1 MRNVLE
7 IVRNDFRVIRQ
18 NTMTGIMVFGLVL
31 IPLLFTCF
39 NVLASWEPFENTE
52 KLKIAVAS
60 NDRGHRTDIG
70 AIDLNLGNEVLS
82 KLSRNH
88 DIDWRITDSDDA
100 IDGTKSGDYYAA
112 IVLPENF
119 STELMTFYV
128 RGTKAP
134 KLTLYTNEKKNA
146 LSSIITGK
154 GASGVI
160 QEIDKNFT
168 QVVASVGLGAITS
181 LDEYLDTSDSKQ
193 ALTRVQ
199 NRVDATAARLRSGA
213 QTARSLSTLV
223 ETTVPL
229 VETADS
235 ILENAG
241 ARMDILR
248 NGSGDGNVA
257 GDLEAAVGNVRDSVS
272 TALDATQA
280 SYEGVR
286 DRVNELVDGTQATS
300 GATADTFDAMAA
312 KFGQQA
318 DGLTAMRDRL
328 EDTVGAVVPGVAKP
342 GYDRAISDLNTS
354 IARTRGLQESFSA
367 VAADLRGGRDTGSSI
382 SQAKDAFTAAIAAVE
397 NAKNSYEQNLR
408 PQIDALSEPVSRLS
422 NDIEVIGEDIRGIR
436 STLSGSP
443 VDTLRK
449 TSAATMGLSNR
460 FDDLAARFDEIHNAL
475 EEAKDTGDLSRIAD
489 AIGDDPSALAAQL
502 AAPVQVEEDPVF
514 PVQSFGAG
522 MAPFYATLALWI
534 GALLSSVLIRTTV
547 RSRGAQKV
555 GDEVGA
561 DEVEAAVDEAQSD
574 ETLDDAQSDAAAEVG
589 DDADAEADETSD
601 EQITAAQTDDYTRA
615 EKYFGRF
622 ATFATVGLVQAT
634 LMVLGLQ
641 VYVGIDPAHR
651 FLMLLAGWMI
661 SLVFMMIVFSFVFTF
676 DNAGKAICV
685 LLLVM
690 QVSAAGGAYPLPLVP
705 QWVQNISPW
714 LPGTYAIDIFRSSIA
729 GIYEADYWK
738 LMFMLALFII
748 PSLILALGLQRIFE
762 KGINDIKNA
771 IGETKVMATS

>member
-70 AIDLNLGNEVLS
+70 AIDVNLGNEVLS

-88 DIDWRITDSDDA
+88 EIDWQITDSEDA

-146 LSSIITGK
+146 LSSIITSK

-168 QVVASVGLGAITS
+168 QVVASVGLGVITS
-181 LDEYLDTSDSKQ
+181 LDEYLNTSDSKQ

-199 NRVDATAARLRSGA
+199 NRVDDTAARLRSGA

-272 TALDATQA
+272 TALDATQS

-422 NDIEVIGEDIRGIR
+422 TDIEVIGEDIRGIR
-436 STLSGSP
+436 GTLSGSP

-475 EEAKDTGDLSRIAD
+475 EEAKDTGDLSRIAE
-489 AIGDDPSALAAQL
+489 AVGDDPSALAAQL

-547 RSRGAQKV
+547 RSRDGQKV
-555 GDEVGA
+555 GD
-561 DEVEAAVDEAQSD
+561 DEAEHVVSD
-574 ETLDDAQSDAAAEVG
+574 EALDDAQSDAAAEVG
-589 DDADAEADETSD
+589 DDADAEAEKSSD
-601 EQITAAQTDDYTRA
+601 QQINAAQTDDYTRA

-651 FLMLLAGWMI
+651 FLMLLAGWII

-714 LPGTYAIDIFRSSIA
+714 LPGTYAIDMFRSSIA

-762 KGINDIKNA
+762 KGINDIKDA

>member
-70 AIDLNLGNEVLS
+70 AIDVNLGNEVLS

-88 DIDWRITDSDDA
+88 DIDWQITDSEDA

-181 LDEYLDTSDSKQ
+181 LDEYLNTSDSKQ

-199 NRVDATAARLRSGA
+199 NRVDDTAARLRSGA

-272 TALDATQA
+272 TALDATQS

-436 STLSGSP
+436 GTISGSP

-449 TSAATMGLSNR
+449 TSAATMGLSTR

-475 EEAKDTGDLSRIAD
+475 EEAKDTGDLSRIAE
-489 AIGDDPSALAAQL
+489 AVGDDPSALAAQL

-547 RSRGAQKV
+547 RSRTGQKV
-555 GDEVGA
+555 GD
-561 DEVEAAVDEAQSD
+561 DEAENVVSD
-574 ETLDDAQSDAAAEVG
+574 AVDDAQGDAASDEIDEPTSDA
-589 DDADAEADETSD
+589 
-601 EQITAAQTDDYTRA
+601 QINAAQADDYTRV

-622 ATFATVGLVQAT
+622 ATFASVGLVQST

-641 VYVGIDPAHR
+641 VYVGIEPAHR
-651 FLMLLAGWMI
+651 FLMLLAGWVI

-714 LPGTYAIDIFRSSIA
+714 LPGTYAIDMLRSSIA

-762 KGINDIKNA
+762 KGINEIKNA
-771 IGETKVMATS
+771 IEETKVMATS

>member
-70 AIDLNLGNEVLS
+70 AIDVNLGNEVLS

-88 DIDWRITDSDDA
+88 DIDWQITDSEDA

-146 LSSIITGK
+146 LSSIITSK

-168 QVVASVGLGAITS
+168 QVVASVGLGVITS
-181 LDEYLDTSDSKQ
+181 LDEYLNTSDSKQ

-199 NRVDATAARLRSGA
+199 NRVDDTAARLRSGA

-272 TALDATQA
+272 TALDATQS

-436 STLSGSP
+436 GTISGSP

-475 EEAKDTGDLSRIAD
+475 EEAKDTGDLSRIAE
-489 AIGDDPSALAAQL
+489 AVGDDPSALAAQL

-547 RSRGAQKV
+547 RSRDGQKV
-555 GDEVGA
+555 GD
-561 DEVEAAVDEAQSD
+561 DEAENVVSD
-574 ETLDDAQSDAAAEVG
+574 AVDDAQGDAASDEIDEPTSDA
-589 DDADAEADETSD
+589 
-601 EQITAAQTDDYTRA
+601 QINAAQAEDYTRV

-622 ATFATVGLVQAT
+622 ATFASVGLVQST

-641 VYVGIDPAHR
+641 VYVGIEPAHR
-651 FLMLLAGWMI
+651 FLMLLAGWVI

-705 QWVQNISPW
+705 QWAQNISPW
-714 LPGTYAIDIFRSSIA
+714 LPGTYAIDMFRSSIA

-762 KGINDIKNA
+762 KGINEIKNA
-771 IGETKVMATS
+771 IEETKVMATS

>member
-70 AIDLNLGNEVLS
+70 AIDVNLGNEVLS

-88 DIDWRITDSDDA
+88 EIDWQITDSEDA

-146 LSSIITGK
+146 LSSIITSK

-168 QVVASVGLGAITS
+168 QVVASVGLGVITS
-181 LDEYLDTSDSKQ
+181 LDEYLNTSDSKQ

-199 NRVDATAARLRSGA
+199 NRVDDTAARLRSGA

-272 TALDATQA
+272 TALDATQS

-312 KFGQQA
+312 RFGQQA

-436 STLSGSP
+436 GTISGSP

-449 TSAATMGLSNR
+449 TSAATMGLSTR

-475 EEAKDTGDLSRIAD
+475 EEAKDTGDLSRIAE
-489 AIGDDPSALAAQL
+489 AVGDDPSALAAQL

-547 RSRGAQKV
+547 RSRDGQKV
-555 GDEVGA
+555 GD
-561 DEVEAAVDEAQSD
+561 DEAENVVSD
-574 ETLDDAQSDAAAEVG
+574 AVDDAQGDAASDEIDEPTSDA
-589 DDADAEADETSD
+589 
-601 EQITAAQTDDYTRA
+601 QINAAQAEDYTRV

-622 ATFATVGLVQAT
+622 ATFASVGLVQST

-641 VYVGIDPAHR
+641 VYVGIEPAHR
-651 FLMLLAGWMI
+651 FLMLLAGWVI

-714 LPGTYAIDIFRSSIA
+714 LPGTYAIDMFRSSIA

-762 KGINDIKNA
+762 KGINGIKDA
-771 IGETKVMATS
+771 IEETKVMATS

>member
-7 IVRNDFRVIRQ
+7 TVRNDFRVIRQ

-60 NDRGHRTDIG
+60 NDRSHRTDIG
-70 AIDLNLGNEVLS
+70 AIDVNLGNEVLS

-88 DIDWRITDSDDA
+88 DIDWQITESEDA

-146 LSSIITGK
+146 LSSIITSK

-168 QVVASVGLGAITS
+168 QIVASVGLGAITS
-181 LDEYLDTSDSKQ
+181 LDEYLNTSDSKQ

-199 NRVDATAARLRSGA
+199 NRVGDTAARLRSGA

-272 TALDATQA
+272 TALDATQS

-318 DGLTAMRDRL
+318 DGLTAMRNRL

-354 IARTRGLQESFSA
+354 ISRTRGLQESFSA

-382 SQAKDAFTAAIAAVE
+382 SQAKDAFTAAIAAVK

-422 NDIEVIGEDIRGIR
+422 NDIEIIGEDIRGIR
-436 STLSGSP
+436 GTISGSP
-443 VDTLRK
+443 VNTLRK
-449 TSAATMGLSNR
+449 TSAATMGLSTR

-547 RSRGAQKV
+547 RSRGSQRV

-561 DEVEAAVDEAQSD
+561 DEVEDAVDEAQ
-574 ETLDDAQSDAAAEVG
+574 ADAAA
-589 DDADAEADETSD
+589 DEASD
-601 EQITAAQTDDYTRA
+601 EVEPSDAQINAAQTDDYTRA
-615 EKYFGRF
+615 ERYFGRF
-622 ATFATVGLVQAT
+622 ATFASVGLAQST

-641 VYVGIDPAHR
+641 VYVGIEPAHR
-651 FLMLLAGWMI
+651 FLMLLAGWVI
-661 SLVFMMIVFSFVFTF
+661 SLVFMMIIFSFVFTF

-690 QVSAAGGAYPLPLVP
+690 QVSAAGGGYPLPLVP

-714 LPGTYAIDIFRSSIA
+714 LPGTYAIDMFRSSIA

-738 LMFMLALFII
+738 MMFMVALFII

-762 KGINDIKNA
+762 KGINHIKNA
-771 IGETKVMATS
+771 IAETKVMATS

>member
-70 AIDLNLGNEVLS
+70 AIDVNLGNEVLS

-88 DIDWRITDSDDA
+88 EIDWQITDSEDA

-146 LSSIITGK
+146 LSSIITSK

-168 QVVASVGLGAITS
+168 QVVASVGLGVITS
-181 LDEYLDTSDSKQ
+181 LDEYLNTSDSKQ

-199 NRVDATAARLRSGA
+199 NRVDDTAARLRSGA

-272 TALDATQA
+272 TALDATQS

-436 STLSGSP
+436 GTISGSP

-475 EEAKDTGDLSRIAD
+475 EEAKDTGDLSRIAE
-489 AIGDDPSALAAQL
+489 AVGDDPSALAAQL

-522 MAPFYATLALWI
+522 MAPFYAALALWI

-547 RSRGAQKV
+547 RSRGGQKV
-555 GDEVGA
+555 GD
-561 DEVEAAVDEAQSD
+561 DEAENVVSD
-574 ETLDDAQSDAAAEVG
+574 AVDDAQGDAASDEIDEPTSDA
-589 DDADAEADETSD
+589 
-601 EQITAAQTDDYTRA
+601 QINAAQADDYTRV

-622 ATFATVGLVQAT
+622 ATFASVGLVQST

-641 VYVGIDPAHR
+641 VYVGIEPAHR
-651 FLMLLAGWMI
+651 FLMLLAGWVI

-714 LPGTYAIDIFRSSIA
+714 LPGTYAIDMFRSSIA

-762 KGINDIKNA
+762 KGINEIKNA
-771 IGETKVMATS
+771 IEETKVMATS

>member
-70 AIDLNLGNEVLS
+70 AIDVNLGNEVLS

-88 DIDWRITDSDDA
+88 DIDWQITDSEDA

-146 LSSIITGK
+146 LSSIITSK

-168 QVVASVGLGAITS
+168 QVVASVGLGVITS
-181 LDEYLDTSDSKQ
+181 LDEYLNTSDSKQ

-199 NRVDATAARLRSGA
+199 NRVDDTAARLRSGA

-272 TALDATQA
+272 TALDATQS

-382 SQAKDAFTAAIAAVE
+382 SQAKDAFTAAIVAVE

-436 STLSGSP
+436 GTISGSP

-475 EEAKDTGDLSRIAD
+475 EEAKDTGDLSRIAE
-489 AIGDDPSALAAQL
+489 AVGDDPSALAAQL

-547 RSRGAQKV
+547 RSRGGQKV
-555 GDEVGA
+555 GD
-561 DEVEAAVDEAQSD
+561 DEAENVVSD
-574 ETLDDAQSDAAAEVG
+574 AVDDAQGDAASDEIDEPTSDA
-589 DDADAEADETSD
+589 
-601 EQITAAQTDDYTRA
+601 QINAAQADDYTRV

-622 ATFATVGLVQAT
+622 ATFASVGLVQST

-641 VYVGIDPAHR
+641 VYVGIEPAHR
-651 FLMLLAGWMI
+651 FLMLLAGWVI

-714 LPGTYAIDIFRSSIA
+714 LPGTYAIDMFRSSIA

-762 KGINDIKNA
+762 KGINEIKNA
-771 IGETKVMATS
+771 IEETKVMATS

>member
-70 AIDLNLGNEVLS
+70 AIDVNLGNEVLS

-88 DIDWRITDSDDA
+88 DIDWQIADSEDA

-146 LSSIITGK
+146 LSSIITSK

-181 LDEYLDTSDSKQ
+181 LDEYLNTSDSKQ

-199 NRVDATAARLRSGA
+199 NRVDDTAARLRSGA

-257 GDLEAAVGNVRDSVS
+257 GDLDAAVGNVRDSVS
-272 TALDATQA
+272 TALDATQS

-286 DRVNELVDGTQATS
+286 NRVNELVDGTQATS

-436 STLSGSP
+436 GTLSGSP

-475 EEAKDTGDLSRIAD
+475 EEAKDTGDLSRIAE
-489 AIGDDPSALAAQL
+489 AVGDDPSALAAQL

-547 RSRGAQKV
+547 RSRDGQKV
-555 GDEVGA
+555 GD
-561 DEVEAAVDEAQSD
+561 DEAEHVVSD
-574 ETLDDAQSDAAAEVG
+574 AVDDAQGDAASDEIDEPTSDA
-589 DDADAEADETSD
+589 
-601 EQITAAQTDDYTRA
+601 QINAAQADDYTRV

-622 ATFATVGLVQAT
+622 ATFASVGLVQST

-641 VYVGIDPAHR
+641 VYVGIEPAHR
-651 FLMLLAGWMI
+651 FLMLLAGWVI

-714 LPGTYAIDIFRSSIA
+714 LPGTYAIDMFRSSIA

-762 KGINDIKNA
+762 KGINEIKNA
-771 IGETKVMATS
+771 IEETKVMATS

>member
-70 AIDLNLGNEVLS
+70 AIDVNLGNEVLS

-88 DIDWRITDSDDA
+88 EIDWQITDSEDA

-146 LSSIITGK
+146 LSSIITSK

-168 QVVASVGLGAITS
+168 QVVASVGLGVITS
-181 LDEYLDTSDSKQ
+181 LDEYLNTSDSKQ

-199 NRVDATAARLRSGA
+199 NRVDDTAARLRSGA

-272 TALDATQA
+272 TALDATQS

-436 STLSGSP
+436 GTISGSP

-475 EEAKDTGDLSRIAD
+475 EEAKDTGDLSRIAE
-489 AIGDDPSALAAQL
+489 AVGDDPSALAAQL

-547 RSRGAQKV
+547 RSRDGQKV
-555 GDEVGA
+555 GD
-561 DEVEAAVDEAQSD
+561 DEAENVVSD
-574 ETLDDAQSDAAAEVG
+574 AVDDAQGDAASDEIDEPTSDA
-589 DDADAEADETSD
+589 
-601 EQITAAQTDDYTRA
+601 QINAAQAEDYTRV

-622 ATFATVGLVQAT
+622 ATFASVGLVQST

-641 VYVGIDPAHR
+641 VYVGIEPAHR
-651 FLMLLAGWMI
+651 FLMLLAGWVI
-661 SLVFMMIVFSFVFTF
+661 SLVFMMIIFSFVFTF

-714 LPGTYAIDIFRSSIA
+714 LPGTYAIDMFRSSIA

-762 KGINDIKNA
+762 KGINGIKDA
-771 IGETKVMATS
+771 IEETKVMATS

>member
-70 AIDLNLGNEVLS
+70 AIDVNLGNEVLS

-88 DIDWRITDSDDA
+88 DIDWQITDSEDA

-146 LSSIITGK
+146 LSSIITSK

-168 QVVASVGLGAITS
+168 QVVASVGLGVITS
-181 LDEYLDTSDSKQ
+181 LDEYLNTSDSKQ

-199 NRVDATAARLRSGA
+199 NRVDDTAARLRSGA

-272 TALDATQA
+272 TALDATQS

-436 STLSGSP
+436 GTISGSP

-475 EEAKDTGDLSRIAD
+475 EEAKDTGDLSRIAE
-489 AIGDDPSALAAQL
+489 AVGDDPSALAAQL

-547 RSRGAQKV
+547 RSRDGQKV
-555 GDEVGA
+555 GD
-561 DEVEAAVDEAQSD
+561 DEAENVVSD
-574 ETLDDAQSDAAAEVG
+574 AVDDAQGDAAS
-589 DDADAEADETSD
+589 DEIDEPTSD
-601 EQITAAQTDDYTRA
+601 QQINAAQTDDYTRV

-641 VYVGIDPAHR
+641 VYVDVDPAHR

-714 LPGTYAIDIFRSSIA
+714 LPGTYAIDMFRSSIA

-762 KGINDIKNA
+762 KGINGIKDA

>member
-70 AIDLNLGNEVLS
+70 AIDVNLGNEVLS

-88 DIDWRITDSDDA
+88 EIDWQITDSEDA

-146 LSSIITGK
+146 LSSIITSK

-168 QVVASVGLGAITS
+168 QVVASVGLGVITS
-181 LDEYLDTSDSKQ
+181 LDEYLNTSDSKQ

-199 NRVDATAARLRSGA
+199 NRVDDTAARLRSGA

-272 TALDATQA
+272 TALDATQS

-436 STLSGSP
+436 GTISGSP

-449 TSAATMGLSNR
+449 TSAATMGLSTR
-460 FDDLAARFDEIHNAL
+460 FDDLAARFDEIDNAL
-475 EEAKDTGDLSRIAD
+475 EEAKDTGDLSRIAE
-489 AIGDDPSALAAQL
+489 AVGDDPSALAAQL

-547 RSRGAQKV
+547 RSRDGQKV
-555 GDEVGA
+555 GD
-561 DEVEAAVDEAQSD
+561 DEAENVVSD
-574 ETLDDAQSDAAAEVG
+574 AVDDAQGDAASDEIDEPTSDA
-589 DDADAEADETSD
+589 
-601 EQITAAQTDDYTRA
+601 QINAAQADDYTRV

-622 ATFATVGLVQAT
+622 ATFASVGLVQST

-641 VYVGIDPAHR
+641 VYVGIEPAHR
-651 FLMLLAGWMI
+651 FLMLLAGWVI

-714 LPGTYAIDIFRSSIA
+714 LPGTYAIDMFRSSIA

-762 KGINDIKNA
+762 KGINGIKNA
-771 IGETKVMATS
+771 IEETKVMATS

>member
-70 AIDLNLGNEVLS
+70 AIDVNLGNEVLS

-88 DIDWRITDSDDA
+88 DIDWQITDSEDA

-181 LDEYLDTSDSKQ
+181 LDEYLNTSDSKQ

-199 NRVDATAARLRSGA
+199 NRVDDTAARLRSGA

-272 TALDATQA
+272 TALDATQS

-436 STLSGSP
+436 GTISGSP

-475 EEAKDTGDLSRIAD
+475 EEAKDTGDLSRIAE
-489 AIGDDPSALAAQL
+489 AVGDDPSALAAQL

-547 RSRGAQKV
+547 RSRGGQKV
-555 GDEVGA
+555 GD
-561 DEVEAAVDEAQSD
+561 DEAENVVSD
-574 ETLDDAQSDAAAEVG
+574 AVDDAQGDAASDEIDEPTSDA
-589 DDADAEADETSD
+589 
-601 EQITAAQTDDYTRA
+601 QINAAQADDYTRV

-622 ATFATVGLVQAT
+622 ATFASVGLVQST

-651 FLMLLAGWMI
+651 FLMLLAGWVI

-714 LPGTYAIDIFRSSIA
+714 VPGTYAIDMLRSSIA

-762 KGINDIKNA
+762 KGINEIKNA
-771 IGETKVMATS
+771 IEETKVMGTS

>member
-88 DIDWRITDSDDA
+88 DIDWRITDSADA

-181 LDEYLDTSDSKQ
+181 LDEYLNTSDSKQ

-199 NRVDATAARLRSGA
+199 NRVDDTAARLRSGA

-257 GDLEAAVGNVRDSVS
+257 GDLEAAVGNVRGSVS

-436 STLSGSP
+436 GTISGSP

-449 TSAATMGLSNR
+449 TSAATMGLSTR

-475 EEAKDTGDLSRIAD
+475 EEAKDTGDLSRIAE
-489 AIGDDPSALAAQL
+489 AVGDDPSALAAQL

-547 RSRGAQKV
+547 RSRTGQKV
-555 GDEVGA
+555 GDAVDAAGA
-561 DEVEAAVDEAQSD
+561 DQVDEAQ
-574 ETLDDAQSDAAAEVG
+574 ADAADG
-589 DDADAEADETSD
+589 ETSD
-601 EQITAAQTDDYTRA
+601 EAAADASDEQTNAAPTDDYTRV
-615 EKYFGRF
+615 EKFFGRF
-622 ATFATVGLVQAT
+622 ATFASVGLVQAT

-641 VYVGIDPAHR
+641 VYVGIEPAHP

-661 SLVFMMIVFSFVFTF
+661 SLVFMLIIFSFVFTF

-714 LPGTYAIDIFRSSIA
+714 LPGTYAIDMFRSTIA
-729 GIYEADYWK
+729 GIYEADFWK
-738 LMFMLALFII
+738 KLFALLLFII

-762 KGINDIKNA
+762 KGINRIKNA
-771 IGETKVMATS
+771 IEETKVMATT

>member
-70 AIDLNLGNEVLS
+70 AIDVNLGNEVLS

-88 DIDWRITDSDDA
+88 EIDWQITDSEDA

-146 LSSIITGK
+146 LSSIITSK

-168 QVVASVGLGAITS
+168 QVVASVGLGVITS
-181 LDEYLDTSDSKQ
+181 LDEYLNTSDSKQ

-199 NRVDATAARLRSGA
+199 NRVDDTAARLRSGA

-272 TALDATQA
+272 TALDATQS

-436 STLSGSP
+436 GTISGSP

-475 EEAKDTGDLSRIAD
+475 EEAKDTGDLSRIAE
-489 AIGDDPSALAAQL
+489 AVGDDPSALAAQL

-547 RSRGAQKV
+547 RSRDGQKV
-555 GDEVGA
+555 GD
-561 DEVEAAVDEAQSD
+561 DEAENVVSD
-574 ETLDDAQSDAAAEVG
+574 AVDDAQGDAASDEIDEPTSDA
-589 DDADAEADETSD
+589 
-601 EQITAAQTDDYTRA
+601 QINAAQAEDYTRV

-651 FLMLLAGWMI
+651 FLMLLAGWII

-714 LPGTYAIDIFRSSIA
+714 LPGTYAIDMFRSSIA

-762 KGINDIKNA
+762 KGINDIKDA

>member
-70 AIDLNLGNEVLS
+70 AIDVNLGNEVLS

-88 DIDWRITDSDDA
+88 EIDWQITDSEDA

-128 RGTKAP
+128 RGAKAP

-146 LSSIITGK
+146 LSSIITSK

-168 QVVASVGLGAITS
+168 QVVASVGLGVITS
-181 LDEYLDTSDSKQ
+181 LDEYLNTSDSKQ

-199 NRVDATAARLRSGA
+199 NRVDDTAARLRSGA

-272 TALDATQA
+272 TALDATQS

-436 STLSGSP
+436 GTISGSP

-449 TSAATMGLSNR
+449 TSAATMGLSTR
-460 FDDLAARFDEIHNAL
+460 FDDLAARFDEIDNAL
-475 EEAKDTGDLSRIAD
+475 EEAKDTGDLSRIAE
-489 AIGDDPSALAAQL
+489 AVGDDPSALAAQL

-547 RSRGAQKV
+547 RSRDGQKV
-555 GDEVGA
+555 GD
-561 DEVEAAVDEAQSD
+561 DEAENVVSD
-574 ETLDDAQSDAAAEVG
+574 AVDDAQGDAASDEIDEPTSDA
-589 DDADAEADETSD
+589 
-601 EQITAAQTDDYTRA
+601 QINAAQAEDYTRV

-622 ATFATVGLVQAT
+622 ATFASVGLVQST

-641 VYVGIDPAHR
+641 VYVGIEPAHR
-651 FLMLLAGWMI
+651 FLMLLAGWVI

-714 LPGTYAIDIFRSSIA
+714 LPGTYAIDMFRSSIA

-762 KGINDIKNA
+762 KGINEIKNA
-771 IGETKVMATS
+771 IEETKVMATS

>member
-70 AIDLNLGNEVLS
+70 AIDVNLGNEVLS

-88 DIDWRITDSDDA
+88 EIDWQITDSEDA

-146 LSSIITGK
+146 LSSIITSK

-168 QVVASVGLGAITS
+168 QVVASVGLGVITS
-181 LDEYLDTSDSKQ
+181 LDEYLNTSDSKQ

-199 NRVDATAARLRSGA
+199 NRVDDTAARLRSGA

-257 GDLEAAVGNVRDSVS
+257 GDLEAAVGNVRGSVS

-328 EDTVGAVVPGVAKP
+328 EDTVGAVVPGIAKP
-342 GYDRAISDLNTS
+342 GYDHAISDLNTS

-436 STLSGSP
+436 GTISGSP

-449 TSAATMGLSNR
+449 TSAATMGLSTR

-475 EEAKDTGDLSRIAD
+475 EEAKDTGDLSRIAE
-489 AIGDDPSALAAQL
+489 AVGDDPSALAAQL

-547 RSRGAQKV
+547 RSRDGQKV
-555 GDEVGA
+555 GD
-561 DEVEAAVDEAQSD
+561 DEAENVVSD
-574 ETLDDAQSDAAAEVG
+574 AVDDAQGDAASDEIDEPTSDA
-589 DDADAEADETSD
+589 
-601 EQITAAQTDDYTRA
+601 QINAAQAEDYTRV

-622 ATFATVGLVQAT
+622 ATFASVGLVQST

-641 VYVGIDPAHR
+641 VYVGIEPAHR
-651 FLMLLAGWMI
+651 FLMLLAGWVI

-714 LPGTYAIDIFRSSIA
+714 LPGTYAIDMFRSSIA

-762 KGINDIKNA
+762 KGINEIKNA
-771 IGETKVMATS
+771 IEETKVMATS

>member
-70 AIDLNLGNEVLS
+70 AIDVNLGNEVLS

-88 DIDWRITDSDDA
+88 DIDWQITDSEDA

-146 LSSIITGK
+146 LSSIITSK

-181 LDEYLDTSDSKQ
+181 LDEYLNTSDSKQ

-199 NRVDATAARLRSGA
+199 NRVDDTAARLRSGA

-272 TALDATQA
+272 TALDATQS

-436 STLSGSP
+436 GTLSGSP

-475 EEAKDTGDLSRIAD
+475 EEAKDTGDLSRIAE
-489 AIGDDPSALAAQL
+489 AVGDDPSALAAQL

-547 RSRGAQKV
+547 RSRDGQKV
-555 GDEVGA
+555 GD
-561 DEVEAAVDEAQSD
+561 DEAENVVSD
-574 ETLDDAQSDAAAEVG
+574 AVDDAQGDAASDEIDEPTSDA
-589 DDADAEADETSD
+589 
-601 EQITAAQTDDYTRA
+601 QINAAQAEDYTRV

-622 ATFATVGLVQAT
+622 ATFASVGLVQST

-641 VYVGIDPAHR
+641 VYVGIEPAHR
-651 FLMLLAGWMI
+651 FLMLLAGWVI

-714 LPGTYAIDIFRSSIA
+714 LPGTYAIDMFRSSIA

-762 KGINDIKNA
+762 KGINEIKNA
-771 IGETKVMATS
+771 IEETKVMATS

>member
-70 AIDLNLGNEVLS
+70 AIDVNLGNEVLS

-88 DIDWRITDSDDA
+88 DIDWQITDSEDA

-146 LSSIITGK
+146 LSSIITSK

-168 QVVASVGLGAITS
+168 QVVASVGLGVITS
-181 LDEYLDTSDSKQ
+181 LDEYLNTSDSKQ

-199 NRVDATAARLRSGA
+199 NRVDDTAARLRSGA

-272 TALDATQA
+272 TALDATQS

-436 STLSGSP
+436 GTISGSP

-475 EEAKDTGDLSRIAD
+475 EEAKDTGDLSRIAE
-489 AIGDDPSALAAQL
+489 AVGDDPSALAAQL

-547 RSRGAQKV
+547 RSRDGQKV
-555 GDEVGA
+555 GD
-561 DEVEAAVDEAQSD
+561 DEAENVVSD
-574 ETLDDAQSDAAAEVG
+574 AVDDAQGDAAAEVG
-589 DDADAEADETSD
+589 DDADAEAEKSSD
-601 EQITAAQTDDYTRA
+601 QQINAAQTDDYTRA

-651 FLMLLAGWMI
+651 FLMLLAGWII

-714 LPGTYAIDIFRSSIA
+714 LPGTYAIDMFRSSIA

-762 KGINDIKNA
+762 KGINDIKDA

>member
-70 AIDLNLGNEVLS
+70 AIDVNLGNEVLS

-88 DIDWRITDSDDA
+88 EIDWQITDSEDA

-146 LSSIITGK
+146 LSSIITSK

-168 QVVASVGLGAITS
+168 QVVASVGLGVITS
-181 LDEYLDTSDSKQ
+181 LDEYLNTSDSKQ

-199 NRVDATAARLRSGA
+199 NRVDDTAARLRSGA

-272 TALDATQA
+272 TALDATQS

-436 STLSGSP
+436 GTISGSP

-475 EEAKDTGDLSRIAD
+475 EEAKDTGDLSRIAE
-489 AIGDDPSALAAQL
+489 AVGDDPSALAAQL

-547 RSRGAQKV
+547 RSRDGQKV
-555 GDEVGA
+555 GD
-561 DEVEAAVDEAQSD
+561 DEAENVVSDAVDDPQGDAASD
-574 ETLDDAQSDAAAEVG
+574 EIDEPTSDAQ
-589 DDADAEADETSD
+589 
-601 EQITAAQTDDYTRA
+601 INAAQADDYTRV

-622 ATFATVGLVQAT
+622 ATFASVGLVQST

-641 VYVGIDPAHR
+641 VYVGIEPAHR
-651 FLMLLAGWMI
+651 FLMLLAGWVI

-714 LPGTYAIDIFRSSIA
+714 LPGTYAIDMFRSSIA

-762 KGINDIKNA
+762 KGINEIKNA
-771 IGETKVMATS
+771 IEETKVMATS

>member
-70 AIDLNLGNEVLS
+70 AIDVNLGNEVLS

-88 DIDWRITDSDDA
+88 DIDWQITDSEDA

-146 LSSIITGK
+146 LSSIITSK

-181 LDEYLDTSDSKQ
+181 LDEYLNTSDSKQ

-199 NRVDATAARLRSGA
+199 NRVDDTAARLRSGA

-272 TALDATQA
+272 TALDATQS

-436 STLSGSP
+436 GTISGSP

-449 TSAATMGLSNR
+449 TSAATMGLSTR

-475 EEAKDTGDLSRIAD
+475 EEAKDTGDLSRIAE
-489 AIGDDPSALAAQL
+489 AVGDDPSALAAQL

-547 RSRGAQKV
+547 RSRTGQKV
-555 GDEVGA
+555 GD
-561 DEVEAAVDEAQSD
+561 DEAENVVSD
-574 ETLDDAQSDAAAEVG
+574 AVDDAQGDAASDEIDEPTSDA
-589 DDADAEADETSD
+589 
-601 EQITAAQTDDYTRA
+601 QINAAQADDYTRV

-622 ATFATVGLVQAT
+622 ATFASVGLVQST

-641 VYVGIDPAHR
+641 VYVGIEPAHR
-651 FLMLLAGWMI
+651 FLMLLAGWVI

-714 LPGTYAIDIFRSSIA
+714 LPGTYAIDMLRSSIA

-762 KGINDIKNA
+762 KGINEIKNA
-771 IGETKVMATS
+771 IEETKVMATS

>member
-88 DIDWRITDSDDA
+88 DIDWRITDSNDA

-199 NRVDATAARLRSGA
+199 NRVDDTAARLRTGA

-241 ARMDILR
+241 ARMDVLR

-257 GDLEAAVGNVRDSVS
+257 GDLEDAVGNVRGSVS

-312 KFGQQA
+312 KFGHQA

-328 EDTVGAVVPGVAKP
+328 EDTVGAVVPGVAEP

-436 STLSGSP
+436 GTLSGSP

-489 AIGDDPSALAAQL
+489 AIGDDPSAMAAQL

-561 DEVEAAVDEAQSD
+561 DEVEAAVDEAQGDEANDEASD
-574 ETLDDAQSDAAAEVG
+574 EASDEVNAEASDAQINAVQA
-589 DDADAEADETSD
+589 
-601 EQITAAQTDDYTRA
+601 DDYTRV

-622 ATFATVGLVQAT
+622 ATFASVGLVQST

-651 FLMLLAGWMI
+651 FLMLLAGWVI
-661 SLVFMMIVFSFVFTF
+661 SLVFMMIIFSFVFTF

-714 LPGTYAIDIFRSSIA
+714 LPGTYAIDMFRSSIA

-762 KGINDIKNA
+762 KGINGIKNA
-771 IGETKVMATS
+771 IEETKVMATS

>member
-70 AIDLNLGNEVLS
+70 AIDVNLGNEVLS

-88 DIDWRITDSDDA
+88 DIDWQITDSEDA

-146 LSSIITGK
+146 LSSIITSK

-168 QVVASVGLGAITS
+168 QVVASVGLGVITS
-181 LDEYLDTSDSKQ
+181 LDEYLNTSDSKQ

-199 NRVDATAARLRSGA
+199 NRVDDTAARLRSGA

-272 TALDATQA
+272 TALDATQS

-436 STLSGSP
+436 GTISGSP

-449 TSAATMGLSNR
+449 TSAATMGLSTR

-475 EEAKDTGDLSRIAD
+475 EEAKDTGDLSRIAE
-489 AIGDDPSALAAQL
+489 AVGDDPSALAAQL

-547 RSRGAQKV
+547 RSRDGQKV
-555 GDEVGA
+555 GD
-561 DEVEAAVDEAQSD
+561 DEAENVVSD
-574 ETLDDAQSDAAAEVG
+574 AVDDAQGDAASDEIDEPTSDA
-589 DDADAEADETSD
+589 
-601 EQITAAQTDDYTRA
+601 QINAAQAEDYTRV

-622 ATFATVGLVQAT
+622 ATFASVGLVQST

-641 VYVGIDPAHR
+641 VYVGIEPAHR
-651 FLMLLAGWMI
+651 FLMLLAGWVI

-714 LPGTYAIDIFRSSIA
+714 LPGTYAIDMFRSSIA

-762 KGINDIKNA
+762 KGINEIKNA
-771 IGETKVMATS
+771 IEETKVMATS

>member
-70 AIDLNLGNEVLS
+70 AIDVNLGNEVLS

-88 DIDWRITDSDDA
+88 EIDWQITDSEDA

-146 LSSIITGK
+146 LSSIITSK

-168 QVVASVGLGAITS
+168 QVVASVGLGVITS
-181 LDEYLDTSDSKQ
+181 LDEYLNTSDSKQ

-199 NRVDATAARLRSGA
+199 NRVDDTAARLRSGA

-257 GDLEAAVGNVRDSVS
+257 GDLDAAVGNVRDSVS
-272 TALDATQA
+272 TALDATQS

-436 STLSGSP
+436 GTISGSP

-475 EEAKDTGDLSRIAD
+475 EEAKDTGDLSRIAE
-489 AIGDDPSALAAQL
+489 AVGDDPSALAAQL

-547 RSRGAQKV
+547 RSRGGQKV
-555 GDEVGA
+555 GD
-561 DEVEAAVDEAQSD
+561 DEAENVVSD
-574 ETLDDAQSDAAAEVG
+574 AVDDAQGDAASDEIDEPTSDA
-589 DDADAEADETSD
+589 
-601 EQITAAQTDDYTRA
+601 QINAAQADDYTRV

-622 ATFATVGLVQAT
+622 ATFASVGLVQST

-641 VYVGIDPAHR
+641 VYVGIEPAHR
-651 FLMLLAGWMI
+651 FLMLLAGWVI

-714 LPGTYAIDIFRSSIA
+714 LPGTYAIDMFRSSIA

-762 KGINDIKNA
+762 KGINEIKNA
-771 IGETKVMATS
+771 IEETKVMATS

>member
-70 AIDLNLGNEVLS
+70 AIDVNLGNEVLS

-88 DIDWRITDSDDA
+88 EIDWQITDSEDA

-146 LSSIITGK
+146 LSSIITSK

-168 QVVASVGLGAITS
+168 QVVASVGLGVITS
-181 LDEYLDTSDSKQ
+181 LDEYLNTSDSKQ

-199 NRVDATAARLRSGA
+199 NRVDDTAARLRSGA

-272 TALDATQA
+272 TALDATQS

-397 NAKNSYEQNLR
+397 NARNSYEQNLR

-436 STLSGSP
+436 GTISGSP

-475 EEAKDTGDLSRIAD
+475 EEAKDTGDLSRIAE
-489 AIGDDPSALAAQL
+489 AVGDDPSALAAQL

-547 RSRGAQKV
+547 RSRDGQKV
-555 GDEVGA
+555 GD
-561 DEVEAAVDEAQSD
+561 DEAENVVSD
-574 ETLDDAQSDAAAEVG
+574 AVDDAQGDAASDEIDEPTSDA
-589 DDADAEADETSD
+589 
-601 EQITAAQTDDYTRA
+601 QINAAQADDYTRV

-622 ATFATVGLVQAT
+622 ATFASVGLVQST

-641 VYVGIDPAHR
+641 VYVGIEPAHR
-651 FLMLLAGWMI
+651 FLMLLAGWVI

-714 LPGTYAIDIFRSSIA
+714 LPGTYAIDMFRSSIA

-762 KGINDIKNA
+762 KGINEIKNA
-771 IGETKVMATS
+771 IEETKVMATS

>member
-70 AIDLNLGNEVLS
+70 AIDVNLGNEVLS

-88 DIDWRITDSDDA
+88 EIDWQITDSEDA

-146 LSSIITGK
+146 LSSIITSK

-168 QVVASVGLGAITS
+168 QVVASVGLGVITS
-181 LDEYLDTSDSKQ
+181 LDEYLNTSDSKQ

-199 NRVDATAARLRSGA
+199 NRVDDTAARLRSGA

-272 TALDATQA
+272 TALDATQS

-286 DRVNELVDGTQATS
+286 NRVNELVDGTQATS

-436 STLSGSP
+436 GSISGSP

-475 EEAKDTGDLSRIAD
+475 EEAKDTGDLSRIAE
-489 AIGDDPSALAAQL
+489 AVGDDPSALAAQL

-547 RSRGAQKV
+547 RSRGGQKV
-555 GDEVGA
+555 GD
-561 DEVEAAVDEAQSD
+561 DEAENVVSD
-574 ETLDDAQSDAAAEVG
+574 AVDDAQGDAASDEIDEPTSDA
-589 DDADAEADETSD
+589 
-601 EQITAAQTDDYTRA
+601 QINAAQADDYTRA

-651 FLMLLAGWMI
+651 FLMLLAGWII

-714 LPGTYAIDIFRSSIA
+714 LPGTYAIDMFRSSIA

-762 KGINDIKNA
+762 KGINDIKDA

>member
-88 DIDWRITDSDDA
+88 DIDWRITDSNDA

-199 NRVDATAARLRSGA
+199 NRVDDTAARLRSGA

-257 GDLEAAVGNVRDSVS
+257 GDLEAAVGNVRGSVS

-328 EDTVGAVVPGVAKP
+328 EDTVGAVVPSVAKP
-342 GYDRAISDLNTS
+342 GYDHAISDLNTS

-436 STLSGSP
+436 GTISGSP

-475 EEAKDTGDLSRIAD
+475 EEAKDTGDLSRIAE
-489 AIGDDPSALAAQL
+489 AVGDDPSALAAQL

-547 RSRGAQKV
+547 RSRDGQKV
-555 GDEVGA
+555 GD
-561 DEVEAAVDEAQSD
+561 DEAENVVSD
-574 ETLDDAQSDAAAEVG
+574 AVDDAQGDAASDEIDEPTSDA
-589 DDADAEADETSD
+589 
-601 EQITAAQTDDYTRA
+601 QINAAQAEDYTRV

-622 ATFATVGLVQAT
+622 ATFASVGLVQST

-641 VYVGIDPAHR
+641 VYVGIEPAHR
-651 FLMLLAGWMI
+651 FLMLLAGWVI

-714 LPGTYAIDIFRSSIA
+714 LPGTYAIDMFRSSIA

-762 KGINDIKNA
+762 KGINEIKNA
-771 IGETKVMATS
+771 IEETKVMATS

>member
-70 AIDLNLGNEVLS
+70 AIDVNLGNEVLS

-88 DIDWRITDSDDA
+88 EIDWQITDSEDA

-146 LSSIITGK
+146 LSSIITSK

-168 QVVASVGLGAITS
+168 QVVASVGLGVITS
-181 LDEYLDTSDSKQ
+181 LDEYLNTSDSKQ

-199 NRVDATAARLRSGA
+199 NRVDDTAARLRSGA

-272 TALDATQA
+272 TALDATQS

-436 STLSGSP
+436 GTISGSP

-475 EEAKDTGDLSRIAD
+475 EEAKDTGDLSRIAE
-489 AIGDDPSALAAQL
+489 AVGDDPSALAAQL

-547 RSRGAQKV
+547 RSRDGQKV
-555 GDEVGA
+555 GD
-561 DEVEAAVDEAQSD
+561 DEAENVVSD
-574 ETLDDAQSDAAAEVG
+574 AVDDAQSDAAAEVG
-589 DDADAEADETSD
+589 DDADAEAEKSSD
-601 EQITAAQTDDYTRA
+601 QQINAAQTDDYTRA

-651 FLMLLAGWMI
+651 FLMLLAGWII

-714 LPGTYAIDIFRSSIA
+714 LPGTYAIDMFRSSIA

-762 KGINDIKNA
+762 KGINDIKDA

>member
-70 AIDLNLGNEVLS
+70 AIDVNLGNEVLS

-88 DIDWRITDSDDA
+88 DIDWQITDSEDA

-146 LSSIITGK
+146 LSSIITSK

-181 LDEYLDTSDSKQ
+181 LDEYLNTSDSKQ

-199 NRVDATAARLRSGA
+199 NRVDDTAARLRSGA

-272 TALDATQA
+272 TALDATQS

-436 STLSGSP
+436 GTISGSP

-475 EEAKDTGDLSRIAD
+475 EEAKDTGDLSRIAE
-489 AIGDDPSALAAQL
+489 AVGDDPSALAAQL

-547 RSRGAQKV
+547 RSRDGQKV
-555 GDEVGA
+555 GD
-561 DEVEAAVDEAQSD
+561 DEAENVVSD
-574 ETLDDAQSDAAAEVG
+574 AVDDAQGDAASDEIDEPTSDA
-589 DDADAEADETSD
+589 
-601 EQITAAQTDDYTRA
+601 QINAAQAEDYTRA

-651 FLMLLAGWMI
+651 FLMLLAGWII

-714 LPGTYAIDIFRSSIA
+714 LPGTYAIDMFRSSIA

-762 KGINDIKNA
+762 KGINDIKDA

>member
-70 AIDLNLGNEVLS
+70 AIDVNLGNEVLS

-88 DIDWRITDSDDA
+88 DIDWQITDSEDA

-146 LSSIITGK
+146 LSSIITSK

-181 LDEYLDTSDSKQ
+181 LDEYLNTSDSKQ

-199 NRVDATAARLRSGA
+199 NRVDDTAARLRSGA

-272 TALDATQA
+272 TALDATQS

-436 STLSGSP
+436 GTISGSP

-449 TSAATMGLSNR
+449 TSAATMGLSTR

-475 EEAKDTGDLSRIAD
+475 EEAKDTGDLSRIAE
-489 AIGDDPSALAAQL
+489 AVGDDPSALAAQL

-547 RSRGAQKV
+547 RSRDGQKV
-555 GDEVGA
+555 GD
-561 DEVEAAVDEAQSD
+561 DEAENVVSD
-574 ETLDDAQSDAAAEVG
+574 AVDDAQGDAASDEIDEPTSDA
-589 DDADAEADETSD
+589 
-601 EQITAAQTDDYTRA
+601 QINAAQADDYTRV

-622 ATFATVGLVQAT
+622 ATFASVGLVQST

-641 VYVGIDPAHR
+641 VYVGIEPAHR
-651 FLMLLAGWMI
+651 FLMLLAGWVI

-714 LPGTYAIDIFRSSIA
+714 LPGTYAIDMFRSSIA

-762 KGINDIKNA
+762 KGINEIKNA
-771 IGETKVMATS
+771 IEETKVMATS

>member
-70 AIDLNLGNEVLS
+70 AIDVNLGNEVLS

-88 DIDWRITDSDDA
+88 EIDWQITDSEDA

-146 LSSIITGK
+146 LSSIITSK

-181 LDEYLDTSDSKQ
+181 LDEYLNTSDSKQ

-199 NRVDATAARLRSGA
+199 NRVDDTAARLRSGA

-272 TALDATQA
+272 TALDATQS

-422 NDIEVIGEDIRGIR
+422 TDIEVIGEDIRGIR
-436 STLSGSP
+436 GTLSGSP

-475 EEAKDTGDLSRIAD
+475 EEAKDTGDLSRIAE
-489 AIGDDPSALAAQL
+489 AVGDDPSALAAQL

-547 RSRGAQKV
+547 RSRDGQKV
-555 GDEVGA
+555 GD
-561 DEVEAAVDEAQSD
+561 DEAENVVSD
-574 ETLDDAQSDAAAEVG
+574 AVDDAQGDAASDEIDEPTSDA
-589 DDADAEADETSD
+589 
-601 EQITAAQTDDYTRA
+601 QINAAQADDYTRV

-622 ATFATVGLVQAT
+622 ATFASVGLVQST

-641 VYVGIDPAHR
+641 VYVGIEPAHR
-651 FLMLLAGWMI
+651 FLMLLAGWVI

-714 LPGTYAIDIFRSSIA
+714 LPGTYAIDMFRSSIA

-762 KGINDIKNA
+762 KGINEIKNA
-771 IGETKVMATS
+771 IEETKVMATS

>member
-70 AIDLNLGNEVLS
+70 AIDVNLGNEVLS

-88 DIDWRITDSDDA
+88 EIDWQITDSEDA

-146 LSSIITGK
+146 LSSIITSK

-168 QVVASVGLGAITS
+168 QVVASVGLGVITS

-199 NRVDATAARLRSGA
+199 NRVDDTAARLRSGA

-257 GDLEAAVGNVRDSVS
+257 GDLEAAVGNVRGSVS

-328 EDTVGAVVPGVAKP
+328 EDTVGAVVPGIAKP

-436 STLSGSP
+436 GTLSGSP

-489 AIGDDPSALAAQL
+489 AIGDDPSAMAAQL

-547 RSRGAQKV
+547 RSRSAQKV
-555 GDEVGA
+555 GD
-561 DEVEAAVDEAQSD
+561 DEAENVVSD
-574 ETLDDAQSDAAAEVG
+574 AVDDAQGDAASDEIDEPTSDA
-589 DDADAEADETSD
+589 
-601 EQITAAQTDDYTRA
+601 QINAAQAEDYTRV

-622 ATFATVGLVQAT
+622 ATFASVGLVQST

-641 VYVGIDPAHR
+641 VYVGIEPAHR
-651 FLMLLAGWMI
+651 FLMLLAGWVI

-714 LPGTYAIDIFRSSIA
+714 LPGTYAIDMFRSSIA

-762 KGINDIKNA
+762 KGINEIKNA
-771 IGETKVMATS
+771 IEETKVMATS

>member
-70 AIDLNLGNEVLS
+70 AIDVNLGNEVLS

-88 DIDWRITDSDDA
+88 DIDWQITDSEDA

-146 LSSIITGK
+146 LSSIITSK

-199 NRVDATAARLRSGA
+199 NRVDDTAARLRSGA

-272 TALDATQA
+272 TALDATQS

-436 STLSGSP
+436 GTISGSP

-449 TSAATMGLSNR
+449 TSAATMGLSTR

-475 EEAKDTGDLSRIAD
+475 EEAKDTGDLSRIAE
-489 AIGDDPSALAAQL
+489 AVGDDPSALAAQL

-547 RSRGAQKV
+547 RSRSGQSV

-561 DEVEAAVDEAQSD
+561 DEVEDVVSDAV
-574 ETLDDAQSDAAAEVG
+574 DDAQGDAAAEVG
-589 DDADAEADETSD
+589 DDADAEVNAEASDAETN
-601 EQITAAQTDDYTRA
+601 AAQADDYTRV

-622 ATFATVGLVQAT
+622 ATFASVGLVQST

-641 VYVGIDPAHR
+641 VYVGIEPAHR
-651 FLMLLAGWMI
+651 FLMLLAGWVI
-661 SLVFMMIVFSFVFTF
+661 SLVFMMIIFSFVFTF

-714 LPGTYAIDIFRSSIA
+714 LPGTYAIDMLRSSIA

-762 KGINDIKNA
+762 KGINGIKNA
-771 IGETKVMATS
+771 IEETKVMATS

>member
-199 NRVDATAARLRSGA
+199 NRVDDTAARLRSGA

-257 GDLEAAVGNVRDSVS
+257 GDLEAAVGNVRGSVS

-286 DRVNELVDGTQATS
+286 DRVNELVDGSQATS
-300 GATADTFDAMAA
+300 GAAADTFDAMAA

-318 DGLTAMRDRL
+318 DGLTAMRDHL

-436 STLSGSP
+436 GTLSGSP

-475 EEAKDTGDLSRIAD
+475 EEAKDTGDLSRIAA

-547 RSRGAQKV
+547 RSRDGQKV
-555 GDEVGA
+555 GD
-561 DEVEAAVDEAQSD
+561 DEAENVVSD
-574 ETLDDAQSDAAAEVG
+574 AVDDAQGDAASDEIDEPTSDA
-589 DDADAEADETSD
+589 
-601 EQITAAQTDDYTRA
+601 QINAAQTDDYTRA

-651 FLMLLAGWMI
+651 FLMLLAGWII

-714 LPGTYAIDIFRSSIA
+714 LPGTYAIDMFRSSIA

-762 KGINDIKNA
+762 KGINGIKDA

>member
-70 AIDLNLGNEVLS
+70 AIDVNLGNEVLS

-88 DIDWRITDSDDA
+88 DIDWQITDSEDA

-146 LSSIITGK
+146 LSSIITSK

-181 LDEYLDTSDSKQ
+181 LDEYLNTSDSKQ

-199 NRVDATAARLRSGA
+199 NRVDDTAARLRSGA

-257 GDLEAAVGNVRDSVS
+257 GDLDAAVGNVRDSVS
-272 TALDATQA
+272 TALDATQS

-436 STLSGSP
+436 GTISGSP

-449 TSAATMGLSNR
+449 TSAATMGLSTR

-475 EEAKDTGDLSRIAD
+475 EEAKDTGDLSRIAE
-489 AIGDDPSALAAQL
+489 AVGDDPSALAAQL

-547 RSRGAQKV
+547 RSRDGQKV
-555 GDEVGA
+555 GD
-561 DEVEAAVDEAQSD
+561 DEAENVVSD
-574 ETLDDAQSDAAAEVG
+574 ALDDAQSDAAAEVG
-589 DDADAEADETSD
+589 DDADAEAEKSSD
-601 EQITAAQTDDYTRA
+601 QQINAAQTDDYTRA

-651 FLMLLAGWMI
+651 FLMLLAGWII

-714 LPGTYAIDIFRSSIA
+714 LPGTYAIDMFRSSIA

-762 KGINDIKNA
+762 KGINDIKDA

>member
-70 AIDLNLGNEVLS
+70 AIDVNLGNEVLS

-88 DIDWRITDSDDA
+88 EIDWQITDSEDA

-146 LSSIITGK
+146 LSSIITSK

-168 QVVASVGLGAITS
+168 QVVASVGLGVITS
-181 LDEYLDTSDSKQ
+181 LDEYLNTSDSKQ

-199 NRVDATAARLRSGA
+199 NRVDDTAARLRSGA

-272 TALDATQA
+272 TALDATQS

-286 DRVNELVDGTQATS
+286 NRVNELVDGTQATS

-436 STLSGSP
+436 GSISGSP

-475 EEAKDTGDLSRIAD
+475 EEAKDTGDLSRIAE
-489 AIGDDPSALAAQL
+489 AVGDDPSALAAQL

-547 RSRGAQKV
+547 RSRGGQKV
-555 GDEVGA
+555 GDE
-561 DEVEAAVDEAQSD
+561 EAENVVSDAV
-574 ETLDDAQSDAAAEVG
+574 DDAQGDAASDEIDEPTSDA
-589 DDADAEADETSD
+589 
-601 EQITAAQTDDYTRA
+601 QINAAQADDYTRV

-622 ATFATVGLVQAT
+622 ATFASVGLVQST

-641 VYVGIDPAHR
+641 VYVGIEPAHR
-651 FLMLLAGWMI
+651 FLMLLAGWVI

-714 LPGTYAIDIFRSSIA
+714 LPGTYAIDMFRSSIA

-762 KGINDIKNA
+762 KGINEIKNA
-771 IGETKVMATS
+771 IEETKVMATS

>member
-70 AIDLNLGNEVLS
+70 AIDVNLGNEVLS

-88 DIDWRITDSDDA
+88 DIDWQITDSEDA

-181 LDEYLDTSDSKQ
+181 LDEYLNTSDSKQ

-199 NRVDATAARLRSGA
+199 NRVDDTAARLRSGA

-272 TALDATQA
+272 TALDATQS

-436 STLSGSP
+436 GTISGSP

-475 EEAKDTGDLSRIAD
+475 EEAKDTGDLSRIAE
-489 AIGDDPSALAAQL
+489 AVGDDPSALAAQL

-547 RSRGAQKV
+547 RSRGGQKV
-555 GDEVGA
+555 GD
-561 DEVEAAVDEAQSD
+561 DEAENVVSD
-574 ETLDDAQSDAAAEVG
+574 AVDDAQGDAASDEIDEPTSDA
-589 DDADAEADETSD
+589 
-601 EQITAAQTDDYTRA
+601 QINAAQADDYTRV

-622 ATFATVGLVQAT
+622 ATFASVGLVQST

-651 FLMLLAGWMI
+651 FLMLLAGWVI

-714 LPGTYAIDIFRSSIA
+714 LPGTYAIDMLRSSIA

-762 KGINDIKNA
+762 KGINEIKNA
-771 IGETKVMATS
+771 IEETKVMATS

>member
-146 LSSIITGK
+146 LSSIITSK

-168 QVVASVGLGAITS
+168 QVVASVGLGVITS
-181 LDEYLDTSDSKQ
+181 LDEYLNTSDSKQ

-199 NRVDATAARLRSGA
+199 NRVDDTAARLRSGA

-257 GDLEAAVGNVRDSVS
+257 GDLEAAVGNVRGSVS

-286 DRVNELVDGTQATS
+286 DRVNELVDGSQATS
-300 GATADTFDAMAA
+300 GAAADTFDAMAA

-318 DGLTAMRDRL
+318 DGLTAMRDHL

-436 STLSGSP
+436 GTISGSP

-475 EEAKDTGDLSRIAD
+475 EEAKDTGDLSRIAE
-489 AIGDDPSALAAQL
+489 AVGDDPSALAAQL

-547 RSRGAQKV
+547 RSRDGQKV
-555 GDEVGA
+555 GD
-561 DEVEAAVDEAQSD
+561 DEAENVVSD
-574 ETLDDAQSDAAAEVG
+574 AVDDAQGDAASDEIDEPTSDA
-589 DDADAEADETSD
+589 
-601 EQITAAQTDDYTRA
+601 QINAAQAEDYTRV

-622 ATFATVGLVQAT
+622 ATFASVGLVQST

-641 VYVGIDPAHR
+641 VYVGIEPAHR
-651 FLMLLAGWMI
+651 FLMLLAGWVI

-714 LPGTYAIDIFRSSIA
+714 LPGTYAIDMFRSSIA

-762 KGINDIKNA
+762 KGINEIKNA
-771 IGETKVMATS
+771 IEETKVMATS